1 MDRSVV
7 FITVQIYCFFV
18 TELTAE
24 KESKSTDQG
33 NRGEETGADVE
44 TSSTPLWVYIVTAVS
59 LVLLV
64 LACFIIFLRGRVRS
78 ALCPSE
84 EQRTEI
90 EMTNQDSDVFDCF
103 LHC

>member
-44 TSSTPLWVYIVTAVS
+44 TSSTRLWVYIVTAVS
-59 LVLLV
+59 LVL
-64 LACFIIFLRGRVRS
+64 ACFIIFLFRGRVRS